1 MSWDIY
7 QDVIIEHS
15 SSPSNYRDLNAFS
28 HKCHGKNPNCGD
40 SYELKISLVDN
51 KISDIGFTGEGC
63 SISKSSLSIMTEM
76 VKGLST
82 EEANSLAEYCFKFI
96 STGEDSDGKFDDLDN
111 MSAFG
116 NIHNHIG
123 RIRCATLGWQVFA
136 QALLGKEDA
145 DIK

>member
-15 SSPSNYRDLNAFS
+15 SSPSNYHDLSDFS

-40 SYELKISLVDN
+40 SYELKISVKDN
-51 KISDIGFTGEGC
+51 KIVDIGFTGEGC
-63 SISKSSLSIMTEM
+63 SISKSSLSIMTEIL
-76 VKGLST
+76 KNLP
-82 EEANSLAEYCFKFI
+82 EDEAQKLAEYCFNFI
-96 STGEDSDGKFDDLDN
+96 STGNDPEKKFGEFDN
-111 MSAFG
+111 MSAFS